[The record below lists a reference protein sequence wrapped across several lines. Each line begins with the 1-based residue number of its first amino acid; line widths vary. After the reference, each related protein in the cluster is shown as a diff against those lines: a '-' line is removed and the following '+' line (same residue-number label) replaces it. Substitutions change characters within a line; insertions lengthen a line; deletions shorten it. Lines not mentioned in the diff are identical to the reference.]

1 MNCGPVTN
9 TSDTTDNHEQFPSN
23 GLGCGLYVNK
33 GPVIGYANGEKKENC
48 SWKNGSLRGKWTEWY
63 ASGQKRIEGKIKDGE
78 AKGDWTEWFA
88 DGQKSVKGTRKKGPV
103 KERWTLWHERVQ
115 RELSEAEE

>member
-1 MNCGPVTN
+1 M
-9 TSDTTDNHEQFPSN
+9 
-23 GLGCGLYVNK
+23 
-33 GPVIGYANGEKKENC
+33 GY
-48 SWKNGSLRGKWTEWY
+48 WTEWY
-63 ASGQKRIEGKIKDGE
+63 
-78 AKGDWTEWFA
+78 A